1 MPGPVPDDSA
11 SASGWVLGAL
21 CHPARIDATPP
32 ESMRPVRPGSMPPV
46 RPGLPAPCALLR
58 NRLPWCGACLCLA
71 A

>member
-21 CHPARIDATPP
+21 CHPARIDAARAARINAT
-32 ESMRPVRPGSMPPV
+32 S
-46 RPGLPAPCALLR
+46 AA
-58 NRLPWCGACLCLA
+58 RLARALCLA